1 MMSDLNARALR
12 RSLRAVLLAPI
23 AVLALVPAPA
33 LAVPPEAWP
42 DADPVGALDFL
53 LLLVLIPLG
62 LTLLIV
68 LLTYVPSMTKGE
80 KYTPGR
86 SWRGESQ
93 WFGGPKD
100 GLEAADK
107 VDLHAEGAETDRG
120 GASARW

>member
-1 MMSDLNARALR
+1 MPDLNARPSRRALR
-12 RSLRAVLLAPI
+12 A
-23 AVLALVPAPA
+23 LALTPAALLPLLSAPA
-33 LAVPPEAWP
+33 VAAPPETWS
-42 DADPVGALDFL
+42 DAEQVGGLDFL

-62 LTLLIV
+62 LALLIA
-68 LLTYVPSMTKGE
+68 LLTYVPSMVRGQ

-86 SWRGESQ
+86 AWRSESE

-107 VDLHAEGAETDRG
+107 VDLHAEGAQTDRG